1 MFGLLECNLS
11 FCLFRRFKWSLIR
24 DFVEED
30 HLVEDFFAAVKTDG
44 SIEIYS
50 ISKTS
55 EDFSSSCDAVVG
67 KDLLKGLLHDRGKG
81 RRNLYTRLLNS
92 CTCLFTGLTTI
103 ACQLTTDEKP
113 PKLLLIY
120 YL

>member
-1 MFGLLECNLS
+1 MV
-11 FCLFRRFKWSLIR
+11 R

-30 HLVEDFFAAVKTDG
+30 HLVEDYFAAVKTDG
-44 SIEIYS
+44 SIEVYS

-81 RRNLYTRLLNS
+81 KGRRNLYIPVILLNS
-92 CTCLFTGLTTI
+92 CTCFFIGLTTI
-103 ACQLTTDEKP
+103 ACQLTTDEVTFLYVIYMHLTIITQIP
-113 PKLLLIY
+113 PDMR
-120 YL
+120 

>member
-1 MFGLLECNLS
+1 
-11 FCLFRRFKWSLIR
+11 LIR

-30 HLVEDFFAAVKTDG
+30 HLVEDYFAAVKTDG

-81 RRNLYTRLLNS
+81 RKNLYIILLNS
-92 CTCLFTGLTTI
+92 STCLFMGLTTI
-103 ACQLTTDEKP
+103 TCQLTTDEVTF
-113 PKLLLIY
+113 L